1 MNILDYTAVE
11 LSDRIKKGEI
21 KVAEAVKAV
30 FARIDER
37 EEALN
42 CYITLEKEKALARAG
57 EVQKQIDEGTL
68 TGPLAGV
75 PFAIKDNLCAKGIR
89 TTCGSKI

>member
-21 KVAEAVKAV
+21 KVAEAVEAV

-42 CYITLEKEKALARAG
+42 CYITLEKEKALARAK
-57 EVQKQIDEGTL
+57 EVQKQID
-68 TGPLAGV
+68 
-75 PFAIKDNLCAKGIR
+75 
-89 TTCGSKI
+89 